1 MYVHQQVIIVW
12 RFADICLSVRA
23 KRCAAVP
30 ASFLLSFVAPYFNVE
45 LDIRDRL
52 CKQRRFGGSD
62 MKRRRRTVGMFSL
75 PSRHRRGSV
84 QVLFHCPVKGEPQ
97 KGSAQKVT
105 FKSPKHDLNMTLKLF
120 HGWIPFAVPLF
131 RGSDS
136 CLSRGTALARAAPER
151 VSGRIT
157 CLTLLV

>member
-1 MYVHQQVIIVW
+1 MAIRGY
-12 RFADICLSVRA
+12 LSQRQSE
-23 KRCAAVP
+23 KMRGRPCK
-30 ASFLLSFVAPYFNVE
+30 LSLVLRSSLFQRRTRHPRSSLQAEKV
-45 LDIRDRL
+45 
-52 CKQRRFGGSD
+52 RRFGHEAASQN
-62 MKRRRRTVGMFSL
+62 RWHVFVTFAA
-75 PSRHRRGSV
+75 PSGSV